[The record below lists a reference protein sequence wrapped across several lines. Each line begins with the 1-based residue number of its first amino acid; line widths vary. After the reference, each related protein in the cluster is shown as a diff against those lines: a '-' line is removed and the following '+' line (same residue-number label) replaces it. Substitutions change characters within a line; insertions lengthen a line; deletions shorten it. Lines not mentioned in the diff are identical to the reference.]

1 MDCTRQAP
9 LYGDNSQMIE
19 KHVKTNGEPTP
30 GLTKWLEKYSGPV
43 QENTRVHLASLQPFP
58 PTVLVWVF

>member
-1 MDCTRQAP
+1 
-9 LYGDNSQMIE
+9 MIE

-58 PTVLVWVF
+58 PPVLVWDF